1 MKKILVLAALIGG
14 MVTAAPLPAMADT
27 VVPAHCAILPL
38 LKAEC
43 RDAISAAA
51 NDAGKVTVVATGK
64 VGNTR
69 CRRDRRCG
77 ARLDRQRLALRAH
90 AGRQGSLRLL
100 ALTPAD

>member
-64 VGNTR
+64 VGNTVAGAVADAVPDSIDNGWR
-69 CRRDRRCG
+69 CERTPG
-77 ARLDRQRLALRAH
+77 GKALFACSR
-90 AGRQGSLRLL
+90 
-100 ALTPAD
+100 